1 MESVKERTLAE
12 PVRLVYDKEISNQ
25 TLIVLMKK
33 LLIDSTDSLIPG
45 GRYHH
50 RRDYMN
56 FPRLNRPDLH
66 YKKLNPLTI
75 KGLSLKSSIIK
86 AIDSKDYLINT
97 PYHTF
102 SYVIKFLR
110 ESALDPDVK
119 SIKITI
125 YRLSKISNVVSS
137 LINAARNG
145 KKVLV
150 QIELQARFDETNNIL
165 YAEQLKDAGVEII
178 FGVPGLK
185 VHSKICVI
193 EKVINNSKKRYG
205 FISTG
210 NLNED
215 TASLYTDYILF
226 TSNQNILKES
236 NRIFNFLQVNYKLK
250 KYKYLIVS
258 PHYTKNK
265 LIKLIDNEIQN
276 KKNNL
281 PSGIKL
287 KLNAITNFQII
298 DKLYEA
304 SCHGVKIKMIVRGI
318 CCLIP
323 GLKNLSENIEV
334 ISIIDRF
341 LEHSRVYIFENSG
354 DNSVYISSADFMTR
368 NIENRV
374 EVATPIY
381 DKLLKK
387 QINDVFEIGW
397 NDNVKARLVN
407 RSKSKDIIKPS
418 SSDKL
423 RSQWSTYDYY
433 KSL

>member
-1 MESVKERTLAE
+1 M
-12 PVRLVYDKEISNQ
+12 
-25 TLIVLMKK
+25 
-33 LLIDSTDSLIPG
+33 
-45 GRYHH
+45 
-50 RRDYMN
+50 
-56 FPRLNRPDLH
+56 
-66 YKKLNPLTI
+66 NPLTI
-75 KGLSLKSSIIK
+75 KGFSLKSSIIK

-119 SIKITI
+119 LIKITI

-165 YAEQLKDAGVEII
+165 YAEKLKDAGVQII

-193 EKVINNSKKRYG
+193 EKVINNRKKRYG

-215 TASLYTDYILF
+215 TASLYTDYTLF

-236 NRIFNFLQVNYKLK
+236 NRIFNFLQINYKLK
-250 KYKYLIVS
+250 KYKHLIVS

-276 KKNNL
+276 KKKNL

-287 KLNAITNFQII
+287 KLNAITNFDII

-304 SCHGVKIKMIVRGI
+304 SCEGVKINMIVRGI
-318 CCLIP
+318 CCLVP
-323 GLKNLSENIEV
+323 GLKNLSENIKV

-354 DNSVYISSADFMTR
+354 KNSVYISSADFMTR

-381 DKLLKK
+381 DEFLKK
-387 QINDVFEIGW
+387 QIRDVFDIAW
-397 NDNVKARLVN
+397 NDNVKSRLVN
-407 RSKSKDIIKPS
+407 SPKLNFIKSS
-418 SSDKL
+418 TSDKL